1 MMKTKMAIMMIM
13 NTISIRL
20 HSRSDGMM
28 GVANR
33 EHVGFVHGVRS
44 EREIY

>member
-13 NTISIRL
+13 NAISIRL
-20 HSRSDGMM
+20 HSGNDGMI
-28 GVANR
+28 GVTNR

-44 EREIY
+44 G